1 MSTTAEHFPVIVDP
15 DIRTP
20 TDYAE
25 VEPLEELDAE
35 PSQQEIEEVFSL
47 ADAARAVEHGTTTK
61 ADRQRVQH
69 AG

>member
-1 MSTTAEHFPVIVDP
+1 MSTSVEHFPVILDP

-25 VEPLEELDAE
+25 AEPLKELEAE

-47 ADAARAVEHGTTTK
+47 ADAARAVGAWSGEEN
-61 ADRQRVQH
+61 
-69 AG
+69 